1 MFGHERG
8 AFTGATQTRIGRF
21 ELAHRGTLFLDE
33 VGDLGPDAQAKLLR
47 AIEAK
52 EIQRVGGN
60 RVIRTDVRII
70 SATNHDLQRAVR
82 AGTFREDLYFR
93 LQVIPLE
100 IPPLRERGDDIFE
113 LVEHFSE
120 QFLQRS
126 GQAKPRWRSDALQL
140 LRDYPWPGNVR
151 ELANIV
157 ERLAILHPGAEITGQ
172 HVEDVLIVDRD
183 DEAPPTTPTRGQ
195 KQIGDAPESARDSSS
210 LADKLDR
217 FERTVISRAL
227 ADAGGNVADAARR
240 LQTDRPN
247 LYRRM
252 KRLGINATRV

>member
-1 MFGHERG
+1 M
-8 AFTGATQTRIGRF
+8 TTY
-21 ELAHRGTLFLDE
+21 
-33 VGDLGPDAQAKLLR
+33 
-47 AIEAK
+47 
-52 EIQRVGGN
+52 
-60 RVIRTDVRII
+60 
-70 SATNHDLQRAVR
+70 AVR
-82 AGTFREDLYFR
+82 EGTFREDLYFR
-93 LQVIPLE
+93 LQVIPLA
-100 IPPLRERGDDIFE
+100 IPPLRERGDDILE

-120 QFLQRS
+120 QFLQRT

-172 HVEDVLIVDRD
+172 QVEDVLIVDR
-183 DEAPPTTPTRGQ
+183 EEETALPVTTPTHARERVAGAREP
-195 KQIGDAPESARDSSS
+195 APQGPTS
-210 LADKLDR
+210 LADKLES
-217 FERTVISRAL
+217 FERTVIARAL
-227 ADAGGNVADAARR
+227 AEAGGNVADAARR

>member
-1 MFGHERG
+1 
-8 AFTGATQTRIGRF
+8 
-21 ELAHRGTLFLDE
+21 
-33 VGDLGPDAQAKLLR
+33 
-47 AIEAK
+47 
-52 EIQRVGGN
+52 
-60 RVIRTDVRII
+60 VIRADVRII

-82 AGTFREDLYFR
+82 EGTFREDLYFR
-93 LQVIPLE
+93 LQVIPLA
-100 IPPLRERGDDIFE
+100 IPPLRERGDDILE

-120 QFLQRS
+120 QFLQRT

-172 HVEDVLIVDRD
+172 QVEDVLIVDRED
-183 DEAPPTTPTRGQ
+183 GAGIETRPITPPRETPRVGAIREPSGPAPT
-195 KQIGDAPESARDSSS
+195 S
-210 LADKLDR
+210 LAEKLDS
-217 FERTVISRAL
+217 FERTVIARAL
-227 ADAGGNVADAARR
+227 AEAGGNVADAARR

-252 KRLGINATRV
+252 KRLGINAPRV

>member
-1 MFGHERG
+1 
-8 AFTGATQTRIGRF
+8 
-21 ELAHRGTLFLDE
+21 
-33 VGDLGPDAQAKLLR
+33 
-47 AIEAK
+47 
-52 EIQRVGGN
+52 
-60 RVIRTDVRII
+60 
-70 SATNHDLQRAVR
+70 
-82 AGTFREDLYFR
+82 
-93 LQVIPLE
+93 VIPLA

-157 ERLAILHPGAEITGQ
+157 ERLAILHPGAENTGPQ
-172 HVEDVLIVDRD
+172 VEDVLIIDRD
-183 DEAPPTTPTRGQ
+183 DEAPPTTPTRVQ
-195 KQIGDAPESARDSSS
+195 KVGDARDSAALGPTS
-210 LADKLDR
+210 LADKLDA
-217 FERTVISRAL
+217 FERTVIARTL
-227 ADAGGNVADAARR
+227 AEAGGNVADAARR